1 VNIDLKDILGISTPS
16 EVSPTLETE
25 PRLAPRARGRARRAL
40 LRRSFDDFATWAWPL
55 VTGGTYR
62 PNRITS
68 AIIEALQRVGDG
80 EITRLVINCPPGCG
94 KSTCLVLFH
103 AWRLARDPSWRALTA
118 SHEENLASTTS
129 RRVRRLITSD
139 EYQRMF
145 PAVALRD
152 DASSIGL
159 WETTANG
166 HFLAVGSSSGVTG
179 RRVNEVVCDDLSAA
193 ADRHSKA
200 ALDHAW
206 TFFSETLSNRLDND
220 RASQIVCGQR
230 VAQGDVP
237 GRLIA
242 MGGWTVLS
250 LPAETDDGELLAPDV
265 LPRAKLDAQRALS
278 ASTYATQFL
287 QRPASDDDAIVK
299 RSWWRFHRPAHVP
312 ATSMRP
318 AGCDVEMPAVET
330 PASFDRVVIACDMTF
345 GSLKGDYGVAQVW
358 GSKGGARYLLE
369 QWRKKATQLEQQEA
383 IKALARKY
391 PTAKVLVEKAAGGV
405 GAIEQLTAAG
415 VPNIVGVSHGGKGKA
430 ERLGL
435 VSPAIE
441 GGHCHLPLG
450 APWLG
455 DFVEELSGASSH
467 DDAQDACAYA
477 LADLATSA
485 PTLPSWVRAFDPGY
499 DARQEARERRNAP
512 CSVCAPVEDIA
523 EARRWIEELR
533 LERLAEQHRAA
544 QRQPDETLADYRA
557 RLDREDDERNRA
569 RWERERA
576 ERPATTA
583 PACSRC
589 RGLAPT
595 EIKEYIDAPYDDED
609 DQARISA

>member
-1 VNIDLKDILGISTPS
+1 MSIDLKQILGIAPRST
-16 EVSPTLETE
+16 ETE
-25 PRLAPRARGRARRAL
+25 PRRAPRARGSVRRAL
-40 LRRSFDDFATWAWPL
+40 LRRSFDDFVIWAWPL

-68 AIIEALQRVGDG
+68 AIIAALQRVGEG
-80 EITRLVINCPPGCG
+80 EINRLVINCPPGCG

-129 RRVRRLITSD
+129 RRVRRLITSA

-145 PAVALRD
+145 SAVALRD
-152 DASSIGL
+152 DASSVGL

-166 HFLAVGSSSGVTG
+166 HFLAVGTSSGVTG
-179 RRVNEVVCDDLSAA
+179 RRVNEVVCDDLAAA

-230 VAQGDVP
+230 IAQGDVP
-237 GRLIA
+237 GRLLA
-242 MGGWTVLS
+242 MGGWTVVS

-278 ASTYATQFL
+278 ASTYATQYL
-287 QRPASDDDAIVK
+287 QKPASDDDAIVK
-299 RSWWRFHRPAHVP
+299 RSWWRFHRGAHVP
-312 ATSMRP
+312 AASPRP
-318 AGCDVEMPAVET
+318 DGCDLGTLAVET
-330 PASFDRVVIACDMTF
+330 PASFDRLVIACDLTF
-345 GSLKGDYGVAQVW
+345 GSLKGDFAVAQVW
-358 GSKGGARYLLE
+358 GSKGGARFLVE

-383 IKALARKY
+383 IKALARRY
-391 PTAKVLVEKAAGGV
+391 PLAKVLVEKAAGGV

-415 VPNIVGVSHGGKGKA
+415 VPNIVGVSHGGKNKA

-455 DFVEELSGASSH
+455 DYVEELSGASSH
-467 DDAQDACAYA
+467 DDAMDATSYA

-485 PTLPSWVRAFDPGY
+485 PTLPTWVRLFDPGY
-499 DARQEARERRNAP
+499 EERQAARERLNRP
-512 CSVCAPVEDIA
+512 CDRCAAIEDIDY
-523 EARRWIEELR
+523 ARKWIAELR
-533 LERLAEQHRAA
+533 FERVTEQHRAA
-544 QRQPDETLADYRA
+544 ERQPDETVAAWRE

-569 RWERERA
+569 RRERESA
-576 ERPATTA
+576 EADSDRPLAQV
-583 PACSRC
+583 CLRC
-589 RGLAPT
+589 RGLSSDELIA
-595 EIKEYIDAPYDDED
+595 YRDAPEEVTGT
-609 DQARISA
+609 AEAPHT